1 MTTIANIWCGLNQE
15 DRITYC
21 TAGAEPMWLM
31 LSLMSLMKRL
41 PRSGKKAVVEEV
53 VAGSSHR
60 SVLHK
65 NLIAPLLH
73 RITKGGV
80 QRTAVPS
87 RDARRKEG
95 WREVRG
101 GAKIWNG
108 AKPYDT
114 AAARVEHVRSV
125 VRVRPS
131 IIVLPPSRFT
141 GHAHRSRLRI

>member
-1 MTTIANIWCGLNQE
+1 
-15 DRITYC
+15 
-21 TAGAEPMWLM
+21 MWLM

-60 SVLHK
+60 SVLPK
-65 NLIAPLLH
+65 NLIAPLPY

-80 QRTAVPS
+80 RRTVVPS
-87 RDARRKEG
+87 HGARWKEG
-95 WREVRG
+95 WRRLRD

-125 VRVRPS
+125 VRV
-131 IIVLPPSRFT
+131 
-141 GHAHRSRLRI
+141 